1 MQEQPFISHIV
12 ELINRLRKALY
23 AILISFIL
31 VFAFKY
37 SVIKIDPP
45 GILII
50 VPIPSIDDSFS
61 VSVISFFIHATV
73 PKGVEII
80 TISPFDP
87 LLAAAQTSLFLA
99 IIIALPIVLWEV
111 WAFVS
116 PGLYSHEKHMLKVSV
131 LPAMVLFTLGALFAY
146 TIIIPV
152 IFKFFLFYAKALNVE
167 PTISLRSFVQTIFA
181 LMFSMG
187 LAFQTP
193 LIMTIL
199 TRFRIVKASTWRQYW
214 RWGVLISF
222 IFALIISPGATGGV
236 IETTIG
242 LTMSALYIVG
252 MLASMI
258 IERRQHHTEG
268 GS

>member
-1 MQEQPFISHIV
+1 MQEQPLISHIV
-12 ELINRLRKALY
+12 ELIGRLRKALY
-23 AILISFIL
+23 TILISFIL

-37 SVIKIDPP
+37 SITRIDPP
-45 GILII
+45 GILVI

-61 VSVISFFIHATV
+61 VSVINFFIHATV

-87 LLAAAQTSLFLA
+87 LLAAAQISLFLA
-99 IIIALPIVLWEV
+99 VIIALPIVLWEV
-111 WAFVS
+111 WAFIS
-116 PGLYSHEKHMLKVSV
+116 PGLYEHERRMLKASV
-131 LPAMVLFTLGALFAY
+131 LPAMVLFALGSLFAY
-146 TIIIPV
+146 AIIIPV

-167 PTISLRSFVQTIFA
+167 PTISLRSFVQTILA
-181 LMFSMG
+181 LMLSMG

-199 TRFRIVKASTWRQYW
+199 TRFRIIKASTWRQYW
-214 RWGVLISF
+214 RWGVLASF
-222 IFALIISPGATGGV
+222 LLALIISPGTTGGI

-252 MLASMI
+252 VLASMI
-258 IERRQHHTEG
+258 VDKRQSLNG
-268 GS
+268 K

>member
-1 MQEQPFISHIV
+1 MQEQPLVSHIV
-12 ELINRLRKALY
+12 ELISRLRKALY
-23 AILISFIL
+23 AVLISFIL

-37 SVIKIDPP
+37 DLIKINPP
-45 GILII
+45 GIPII

-61 VSVISFFIHATV
+61 VSVVNFFIHTVV
-73 PKGVEII
+73 PKGIIII

-87 LLAAAQTSLFLA
+87 LLAAAQVSLFLA
-99 IIIALPIVLWEV
+99 IIIALPIVLWEI

-116 PGLYSHEKHMLKVSV
+116 PGLYEHEKHMLKASV
-131 LPAMVLFTLGALFAY
+131 LPAMILFALGALFAY
-146 TIIIPV
+146 VIIIPV
-152 IFKFFLFYAKALNVE
+152 IFKFFLLYAKALNVE
-167 PTISLRSFVQTIFA
+167 PTISLRSFVQTILA
-181 LMFSMG
+181 LMLAMG

-199 TRFRIVKASTWRQYW
+199 TRFRIVKASTWRRYW
-214 RWGVLISF
+214 RWGILISF
-222 IFALIISPGATGGV
+222 IFALIISPGTTGGV

-258 IERRQHHTEG
+258 IEKRQH
-268 GS
+268 GSE